1 MATRR
6 AKPKSKPKSRLSPV
20 ARETRASQSTEI
32 TEADVNAAV
41 SIIQRDYWQDVH
53 YVGDDI
59 KERIERGEI
68 SDDDSF
74 REQVEQAVDGTQ
86 RVIYTWQSKLG
97 MLATNHPD
105 AYTEATGEPPVSGN
119 DIDWARMMFYAML
132 EDVLAY
138 IGSVDFE

>member
-1 MATRR
+1 MAARR
-6 AKPKSKPKSRLSPV
+6 KSKSKLSPI
-20 ARETRASQSTEI
+20 ARETRASRPTEI
-32 TEADVNAAV
+32 TEDDVNAAV

-68 SDDDSF
+68 SDEESF

-86 RVIYTWQSKLG
+86 RVLYTFQNKLG

-105 AYTEATGEPPVSGN
+105 AYSEATGEAPVSGQ

-138 IGSVDFE
+138 IGTVDFDD